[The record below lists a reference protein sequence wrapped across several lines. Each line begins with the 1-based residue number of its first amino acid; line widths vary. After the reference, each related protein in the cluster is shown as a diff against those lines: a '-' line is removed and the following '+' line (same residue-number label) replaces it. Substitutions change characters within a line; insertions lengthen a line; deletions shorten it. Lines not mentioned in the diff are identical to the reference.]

1 MRIND
6 LIQLWVRNLIYWLM
20 LFASTTVFFSCLFL
34 TAPLARRRR
43 HVFGQAWARFLTWAL
58 ENVVGLKYRVIGR
71 EHIPSVPS
79 IICAKHQSGW
89 ETMALQAI
97 FPAQIYVAKREL
109 LWIPI
114 FGWGL
119 GLMNPITINR
129 SDRARS
135 NQQILVQGRERK
147 SHGFWIT
154 VFPEGTRV
162 KPGTRGKYKLGAAR
176 MSKTLD
182 MPLVPVAHNAG
193 EFWPRNSF
201 LKYPG
206 LITVVI
212 GPAIYPDEHTS
223 ADALMKKAEEWIE
236 ARQDEIGGVGP
247 CAPKSLQNLR
257 ADTPTS

>member
-1 MRIND
+1 MRSQNP
-6 LIQLWVRNLIYWLM
+6 IQLWIRNLAYWVI
-20 LFASTTVFFSCLFL
+20 LFASTTVFFTCLFL
-34 TAPLARRRR
+34 AAPLPRRWR
-43 HVFGQAWARFLTWAL
+43 HVFGQSWARFLIWVL
-58 ENVVGLKYRVIGR
+58 ETVVGLKYQVIGR
-71 EHIPSVPS
+71 ENIPDIPS

-109 LWIPI
+109 LWIPV

-182 MPLVPVAHNAG
+182 MPMVPVAHNAG

-206 LITVVI
+206 LVTVVI
-212 GPAIYPDEHTS
+212 GPAIFPQPDQTP
-223 ADALMKKAEEWIE
+223 DQLMATAESWIE

-247 CAPKSLQNLR
+247 CAPKQLR
-257 ADTPTS
+257 DQRAHSESA